1 MHKEKN
7 MKKFLLGILF
17 TIIIL
22 VVLVAI
28 AFVVVINL
36 TPRQLGMQGI
46 TIGEDTIEE
55 LGLADTKFINIY
67 KSIKNMDKVEEKDVV
82 SNPVNQEEDK
92 QEAKNNFAGSTLD
105 GKDDYTAAAKGHV
118 IYPGTPKLVTY
129 DDTTIAYILDN
140 IIQHADAESSSE
152 VKALKDANLSV
163 KELTI
168 GVKDGVGTLRVVSY
182 MDLSNFQGQ
191 IKDALGGASGIL
203 PIPNKAYLVSDLTFT
218 IDELGKMVTESKGV
232 CINGNNDDPVSKAI
246 LKVIGNMADGES
258 IDSLNGKLGEAVAQ
272 VVSNLGRI
280 GSSVLP
286 LNIGMSGVQEHKLT
300 VITHIA

>member
-1 MHKEKN
+1 
-7 MKKFLLGILF
+7 MKVLIRLLIALIVLIVILA
-17 TIIIL
+17 
-22 VVLVAI
+22 V

-36 TPRQLGMQGI
+36 TPRQLKMQDVS
-46 TIGEDTIEE
+46 IGGETLDE
-55 LGLADTKFINIY
+55 LGIADTKIINIY
-67 KSIKNMDKVEEKDVV
+67 KSIKNIGKAKESDVV
-82 SNPVNQEEDK
+82 DNPVNQEEDK

-168 GVKDGVGTLRVVSY
+168 GLKDGVGTLRVVTY
-182 MDLSNFQGQ
+182 MDLKNFESE
-191 IKDALGGASGIL
+191 IKNELGGAAGIL
-203 PIPNKAYLVSDLTFT
+203 PIPKYTYLVSDFTFT
-218 IDELGKMVTESKGV
+218 VGDVDGKMVTTSVGICV
-232 CINGNNDDPVSKAI
+232 NGNNDDPVSKAI
-246 LKVIGNMADGES
+246 LKVIGKMSGGEG

-300 VITHIA
+300 LITHIA